1 MTATVGFDIG
11 TQNTKI
17 ILLNNNNNNDD
28 DDNDNV
34 DNYGKV
40 LAHAQIFSGF
50 DPAQALKD
58 AVAQALKTANLSQTD
73 ITSFTA
79 TGSTLETYPYPVTNV
94 SIMSAITKAGT
105 HWFPNAKTIIE
116 VGAEEARAVKCDE
129 RGVMI
134 DFVVNERC
142 AAGAGAFIEAM
153 ARALEI
159 KIQDMGPLALT
170 AERASSINAACVIFG
185 ESDVVSLIHKQE
197 PKSEIARAVYD
208 AMADRISAM
217 VHRIGVNPQIVIVGG
232 VAKDVGFLTSLKRK
246 LGVDVLTPEFPE
258 YAGALGA
265 ALIGLSKNKTKE
277 RPKI

>member
-1 MTATVGFDIG
+1 MYMTTTIGFDIG
-11 TQNTKI
+11 TQTTKV
-17 ILLNNNNNNDD
+17 ILLNKDRQ
-28 DDNDNV
+28 V
-34 DNYGKV
+34 I
-40 LAHAQIFSGF
+40 ARAQGFSGF

-58 AVAQALKTANLSQTD
+58 AVEQTLKTTNLTLED

-79 TGSTLETYPYPVTNV
+79 TGSTLEVSPYPSNNV
-94 SIMSAITKAGT
+94 SMMSALTKAGT
-105 HWFPNAKTIIE
+105 HYFPNARTIIE
-116 VGAEEARAVKCDE
+116 VGAEEARAVKCDD
-129 RGVMI
+129 RGIMV

-159 KIQDMGPLALT
+159 KMQDMGPLALT
-170 AERASSINAACVIFG
+170 AERASAINAACVIFG

-217 VHRIGVNPQIVIVGG
+217 IHRIGVNPQIVLVGG
-232 VAKDVGFLTSLKRK
+232 VAKDAGFIASLKRK
-246 LGVDVLTPEFPE
+246 LGVDINIPEFPE

-265 ALIGLSKNKTKE
+265 ALIGLTKNLKTGENKN
-277 RPKI
+277 